1 MQQSADTV
9 LNELLR
15 TDPHIRLLAGAR
27 PMYWN
32 NPAMQAADEAVAG
45 SGFDAADVQD
55 AKNRLERFAP
65 YLAQVFPETR
75 PSDGIIESP
84 LRPLPR
90 MRQALSTAWNTV
102 LPESLYL
109 KMDSHLPV
117 SGSIKARGGL
127 YEVLCR
133 AERLALES
141 GLLREGESYRRLA
154 EADAAAFFAQYSL
167 AVGSTGNLGLSV
179 GLMGAMLGFRT
190 AVHMS
195 AEARQWKKDL
205 LRGRGVEVVE
215 YADDYSAA
223 VASGRKACQ
232 ADSRCWFVDDENSRD
247 LFLGYAVAGLRLAA
261 QLEDRSIT
269 VSPEKPLVV
278 YLPCGVGGGPGGVAF
293 GLKLCFGG
301 AVHCYFAEPVQAPA
315 VSLGLISGLG
325 SAVSGSDLGL
335 SGRTA
340 ADGLAVS
347 RPSALACKAMRH
359 MLDGVFTVED
369 GELFKHLHRLAESE
383 GIRLEPSALA
393 GIPGLLR
400 SARGELG
407 PGPALADAVHVVWA
421 TGGSL
426 VPEEE
431 WKGYDA
437 EGKRLLAGRDG

>member
-1 MQQSADTV
+1 MQKTPEAVLTELKQS
-9 LNELLR
+9 
-15 TDPHIRLLAGAR
+15 DPHIRLLAEGR
-27 PMYWN
+27 PLHWN
-32 NPAMQAADEAVAG
+32 NPRMLAPDLAIAG
-45 SGFDAADVQD
+45 SGFGAADVED
-55 AKNRLERFAP
+55 ARARLERFAP
-65 YLAQVFPETR
+65 YLARVFPETR

-90 MRQALSTAWNTV
+90 MRQALAAAWNID
-102 LPESLYL
+102 LPENLYL

-133 AERLALES
+133 AERLALEK
-141 GLLREGESYRRLA
+141 GLLQEGDNYKRLA
-154 EADAAAFFAQYSL
+154 DDDARAFFARYSL

-179 GLMGAMLGFRT
+179 GLMGATLGFRT

-205 LRGRGVEVVE
+205 LRSRGVEVVE

-223 VASGRKACQ
+223 VAAGRKACQ
-232 ADSRCWFVDDENSRD
+232 ADPDCWFVDDENSRD
-247 LFLGYAVAGLRLAA
+247 LFLGYAVAGLRLAG
-261 QLEDRSIT
+261 QLEDRSIGI
-269 VSPEKPLVV
+269 SPEKPLVV

-293 GLKLCFGG
+293 GLKLCFGN
-301 AVHCYFAEPVQAPA
+301 AVRCYFAEPTQAPA
-315 VSLGLISGLG
+315 VSLGLISGLE
-325 SAVSGSDLGL
+325 SEVSGTDLGL

-347 RPSALACKAMRH
+347 RPSALACRAMRH

-369 GELFKHLHRLAESE
+369 HELFKHLHRLAESE

-393 GIPGLLR
+393 GVPGLLH
-400 SARGELG
+400 SARGDFG
-407 PGPALADAVHVVWA
+407 PGPALAGAVHVVWA

-431 WKGYDA
+431 WMGYDA
-437 EGKRLLAGRDG
+437 QGERLLIGCDG